1 MIIVEI
7 YRNKMNDIEK
17 FVIRGHSGYA
27 RAGSD
32 IVCAAVS
39 SVSQAAVLGLTEVLG
54 LKIGLKI
61 EEDSGFKGS
70 GPYLE
75 CILPSDLDS
84 NFREKANILLQTMF
98 LTIKSIEEQYSE
110 YVQILEQEV

>member
-7 YRNKMNDIEK
+7 YRNKKGDIEK
-17 FVIRGHSGYA
+17 FLVHGHSGYA

-54 LKIGLKI
+54 LQIGLEM
-61 EEDSGFKGS
+61 EEDSGLA

-75 CILPSDLDS
+75 CVLPSDLDYS
-84 NFREKANILLQTMF
+84 IREKANILLQTMF
-98 LTIKSIEEQYSE
+98 LTIKSIEEQYSKF
-110 YVQILEQEV
+110 VQILEQEV